1 MRVYHQRWT
10 REHRVARD
18 DMPEIAR
25 SRVTKAKKHRAG
37 SIHVLAAPPP
47 ALPAVWR
54 DFARTPALDHRF
66 QARSS
71 KVQGL
76 VHRGYMHTR
85 VCWITCEGMCRVW
98 DSDTVLTTRARVEF
112 PAQRVGPEQ
121 AVLRERRQGLAASSP
136 HQLQLHINPIHPLC
150 RPPARS
156 GRVGIGSLC
165 AASRVRVTAR
175 LLVCVRSRAGAQR
188 T

>member
-25 SRVTKAKKHRAG
+25 SRVTKAKKHRAR

-66 QARSS
+66 QPRRSE
-71 KVQGL
+71 VQGL
-76 VHRGYMHTR
+76 IHGDYMHTS

-98 DSDTVLTTRARVEF
+98 DSDNCPHHHRSCRISNWERGTGASR
-112 PAQRVGPEQ
+112 PAPSAPRSRHELP
-121 AVLRERRQGLAASSP
+121 APTPAS
-136 HQLQLHINPIHPLC
+136 
-150 RPPARS
+150 RPPDTSALSPTRS
-156 GRVGIGSLC
+156 
-165 AASRVRVTAR
+165 VRQSWYR
-175 LLVCVRSRAGAQR
+175 L

>member
-25 SRVTKAKKHRAG
+25 SRVTKAKKHRAR

-98 DSDTVLTTRARVEF
+98 DSDNCPHHHRSCRISNWERGTGASR
-112 PAQRVGPEQ
+112 PAPSAPRSRHELP
-121 AVLRERRQGLAASSP
+121 APTPAS
-136 HQLQLHINPIHPLC
+136 
-150 RPPARS
+150 RPPDTSALSPTRS
-156 GRVGIGSLC
+156 
-165 AASRVRVTAR
+165 VRQSWYR
-175 LLVCVRSRAGAQR
+175 L